1 MKRTQLRSLQGPA
14 LVLLVVMLAACAGVY
29 YTIGLLQHARQQLA
43 QQERLLKDARNQLYQ
58 SGEEREVIGRY
69 LDRYTEL
76 QRIGFVG
83 EEQRINWL
91 DGLRIANQR
100 AELFGVDY
108 QISEQRA
115 YSHARELNPGQLTLH
130 QSVMKV
136 RFGLLHEG
144 DLMQFFDTLAQSGAG
159 VFHIDQ
165 CTVRRLEAAGS
176 IRYQPNLGAE
186 CELTWITVR
195 PPSNEKRS

>member
-14 LVLLVVMLAACAGVY
+14 LVLLVVVLAACAGVY
-29 YTIGLLQHARQQLA
+29 YTNGLLQHARQQLA

-115 YSHARELNPGQLTLH
+115 YSHARELNPGQLTMH

-165 CTVRRLEAAGS
+165 
-176 IRYQPNLGAE
+176 
-186 CELTWITVR
+186 
-195 PPSNEKRS
+195 